1 MRGMQKNQPTPPGR
15 NVPRSKG
22 IKSYYEMLYHLL
34 LEAIPS
40 SVLLIDR
47 NLRVVSANR
56 NFLEKSRL
64 SAAETIGRR
73 LKEIF
78 PAVILNNL
86 NIVSR
91 IQHVFESN
99 RPTDGERLTYRVPG
113 VPMRYYYYRIMPFSR
128 DGMVHNVMFL
138 MEDITEQVRLSEE
151 VRRVERHLSSV
162 VESAS
167 DIVLSMDINDRI
179 LTWNAAAERLSGYC
193 LQEIK
198 GELFSC
204 YCSPDIRDEINRALD
219 MQKNGGG
226 CHMAEWDL
234 LTKQGA
240 RVSVSWVLSPMK
252 DALSKVVGVVAVG
265 RDLSER
271 RKFEV
276 QILQSQKLAA
286 LGVLA
291 GGIAHEIRNPL
302 AVCSSAA
309 QFLMED
315 DLDSDFRRE
324 CAEKVYKGIRK
335 ASEIIENLLR
345 FARSKKKAAVE
356 LVDLVGT
363 ITETLVLVA
372 NQARIQKVT
381 ITTRFPREEI
391 LVSGV
396 ASLLQQVFMNLLLNA
411 INAMPGGGE
420 MAVSVEIMEKREV
433 RVGVTDTGKG
443 ISRGEID
450 KIFDPFYT
458 TSPVGQGTGLGL
470 SISYSIIKQHFG
482 SIEVESSPGQ
492 GSSFRVRLP
501 VIMARQE
508 GRLAGL

>member
-1 MRGMQKNQPTPPGR
+1 MKREWPAPSDLHGPKPQETE
-15 NVPRSKG
+15 
-22 IKSYYEMLYHLL
+22 SYYEMLYHML

-47 NLRVVSANR
+47 GLRVISANR
-56 NFLEKSRL
+56 NFLEKSRR
-64 SAAETIGRR
+64 SAEATIGRR
-73 LKEIF
+73 LEEIF
-78 PAVILNNL
+78 PAVILDNL
-86 NIVSR
+86 DITSR
-91 IQHVFESN
+91 IQQVLESN
-99 RPTDGERLTYRVPG
+99 QPSDGERLTYRVPG
-113 VPMRYYYYRIMPFSR
+113 VPMRYYYYRILPFSR
-128 DGMVHNVMFL
+128 AEVVCNVMFL

-167 DIVLSMDINDRI
+167 DIVLSMDIEGRI
-179 LTWNAAAERLSGYC
+179 LTWNTAAEKVSGYSFR
-193 LQEIK
+193 EIQ
-198 GELFSC
+198 GQPFAR
-204 YCSPDIRDEINRALD
+204 YCAPDIREEVARGLD
-219 MQKNGGG
+219 MQKNGGSY
-226 CHMAEWDL
+226 HMAEWDL
-234 LTKQGA
+234 LTKQGTG
-240 RVSVSWVLSPMK
+240 VSVSWVLSPMR

-271 RKFEV
+271 RRFEM

-286 LGVLA
+286 LGVMA

-315 DLDSDFRRE
+315 DLEPAFRRE
-324 CAEKVYKGIRK
+324 CSEKIYRGIRK

-345 FARSKKKAAVE
+345 FARPQEKAAVE
-356 LVDLVGT
+356 LVDLVAT
-363 ITETLVLVA
+363 IKETLSLVA
-372 NQARIQKVT
+372 NQARLQKVT
-381 ITTRFPREEI
+381 TVTDFPQEQI

-396 ASLLQQVFMNLLLNA
+396 GSLLQQVFMNLFLNA
-411 INAMPGGGE
+411 INAMPTGGVME
-420 MAVSVEIMEKREV
+420 VLVESLGKREV

-443 ISRGEID
+443 ISPNEID

-482 SIEVESSPGQ
+482 SIEVESTPGQ
-492 GSSFRVRLP
+492 GSSFWVRLP
-501 VIMARQE
+501 MLMSGQE
-508 GRLAGL
+508 RRSAGL